1 MSEEGLAGKILVTGQ
16 DAELSACQRIVNGT
30 QAMTI
35 YKPLSQ
41 LAKRAAEAATKI
53 ARSKPVFALGKINN
67 GQIDV
72 PSILLDVVV
81 VTKENMM
88 DTVVKDGFH
97 KAADVYRNLPD
108 AQR

>member
-1 MSEEGLAGKILVTGQ
+1 MRRRSRAPQLRKLVQISMPSWRRTM
-16 DAELSACQRIVNGT
+16 AR
-30 QAMTI
+30 
-35 YKPLSQ
+35 
-41 LAKRAAEAATKI
+41 RAVRSRRSATKI

-88 DTVVKDGFH
+88 DTIVKDGFH
-97 KAADVYRNLPD
+97 KAAEVSRSLPE
-108 AQR
+108 AQQSR